1 MPVSVF
7 HHDNGG
13 IHQNSNGQCQ
23 PTKRHDVGTDVEVVH
38 WDEGD
43 CERDRQGE
51 NRDQRRAEV
60 EQENN
65 NDQGNYDGFLDQTVF
80 QSVDRFADQTAAVIA
95 GDHFNSRRQRSF
107 DLRQLFLHT
116 INYVKGVETIAHD
129 HNAAHGLAFSIP
141 LGYAFTDVGAEGN
154 RAEIF
159 DEYRRSVLGHH
170 GHIRQIIQ
178 RFQVAQPAN
187 HVSRAAQFE
196 HSSTHFIRARL
207 HPVDHCGK
215 RNAYASNLLGS
226 TLTWYCRTN
235 PPMLATSA
243 TP

>member
-1 MPVSVF
+1 MSISVF

-13 IHQNSNGQCQ
+13 IHQNSDGQCQ
-23 PTKRHDVGTDVEVVH
+23 PAKRHDVGTDVEVIH
-38 WDEGD
+38 GDEGD
-43 CERDRQGE
+43 RERDGQGE
-51 NRDQRRAEV
+51 NRDQRRAKV

-116 INYVKGVETIAHD
+116 INYVESIEPITHD
-129 HNAAHGLAFSIP
+129 YNAAHGLAFSIP

-178 RFQVAQPAN
+178 RFQVAQHAN
-187 HVSRAAQFE
+187 NVPLSAQFE
-196 HSSTHFIRARL
+196 HPAT
-207 HPVDHCGK
+207 
-215 RNAYASNLLGS
+215 NL
-226 TLTWYCRTN
+226 
-235 PPMLATSA
+235 
-243 TP
+243 